1 MPKAILES
9 ITNHDHSQCCNH
21 IKITFHMAGM
31 ITHRQKD
38 LVLVC
43 IIDNKRIMQEW
54 KERKYI

>member
-1 MPKAILES
+1 
-9 ITNHDHSQCCNH
+9 
-21 IKITFHMAGM
+21 MAGM